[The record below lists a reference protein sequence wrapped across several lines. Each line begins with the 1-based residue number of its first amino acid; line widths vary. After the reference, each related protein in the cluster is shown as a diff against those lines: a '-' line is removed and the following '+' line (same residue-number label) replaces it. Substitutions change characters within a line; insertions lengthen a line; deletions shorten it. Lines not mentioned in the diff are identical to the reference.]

1 MAVNSYSHRS
11 RRLLFHAL
19 VKNAAKYRK
28 DLYPGHDRHR
38 NISQIPCIPL
48 RPTPI
53 EFACPLATYS
63 RDYQRINPLDQR
75 FPFPGQRGLNRVLF
89 LLSNSIET
97 RFAFLATE
105 YPEKISFARFPF
117 VCKCEQSGIHMYIR
131 IDTTVKRSVV
141 QLWIVIARNSKA
153 CDEAETRDASY
164 VESTDRFP
172 CSIRRWT
179 LVKVTYT
186 PRDGIFPGVNWIQV
200 DRREIEWKP
209 PRGTLERAKR
219 RSRFETAWRRRR
231 KKLDLLLFI
240 IISRNEAYLFEH
252 VLEIILPGL
261 DHRLV
266 P

>member
-1 MAVNSYSHRS
+1 MRTCERLDYACISFFPPSISSPSNEGNSTIRKIFLFPSLGGGYVYMHSLMMMAVNSYSHRS
-11 RRLLFHAL
+11 RRLLFHAI

-141 QLWIVIARNSKA
+141 QL
-153 CDEAETRDASY
+153 
-164 VESTDRFP
+164 
-172 CSIRRWT
+172 
-179 LVKVTYT
+179 
-186 PRDGIFPGVNWIQV
+186 
-200 DRREIEWKP
+200 
-209 PRGTLERAKR
+209 
-219 RSRFETAWRRRR
+219 
-231 KKLDLLLFI
+231 
-240 IISRNEAYLFEH
+240 
-252 VLEIILPGL
+252 
-261 DHRLV
+261 
-266 P
+266 

>member
-1 MAVNSYSHRS
+1 MYTLATHPDRVRVSS
-11 RRLLFHAL
+11 RNLFEGLSADQSARPTFSISGTTRI
-19 VKNAAKYRK
+19 K
-28 DLYPGHDRHR
+28 PGTFPPFQLDR
-38 NISQIPCIPL
+38 NTLCIP
-48 RPTPI
+48 RNRI
-53 EFACPLATYS
+53 S
-63 RDYQRINPLDQR
+63 RKNIFR
-75 FPFPGQRGLNRVLF
+75 
-89 LLSNSIET
+89 
-97 RFAFLATE
+97 A
-105 YPEKISFARFPF
+105 FPF

-131 IDTTVKRSVV
+131 IDTTVKRSVA